1 MCTINIKEVLESQN
15 SLPNAGKILYNTIV
29 DAIASD
35 DKGVANME
43 GVSSLPSVFLNVSIG
58 KIIDEYDMETL
69 KSHIMFSKITRHQAD
84 RLKDYLLRYN
94 QSPRSVSELK

>member
-1 MCTINIKEVLESQN
+1 MWTINIKEVLDSQN
-15 SLPNAGKILYNTIV
+15 SLPDAGKILYNTIV

-35 DKGVANME
+35 DKVVANME

-69 KSHIMFSKITRHQAD
+69 KNHIMFSKITRHQAD